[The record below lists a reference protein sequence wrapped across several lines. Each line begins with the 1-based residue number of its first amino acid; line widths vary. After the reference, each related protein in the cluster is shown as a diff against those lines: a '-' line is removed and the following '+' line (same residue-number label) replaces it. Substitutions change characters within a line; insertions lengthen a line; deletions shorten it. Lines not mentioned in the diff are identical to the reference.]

1 MFATFTS
8 QYANMSSKHSHVY
21 FLACR
26 LYENIRLKEVKCF
39 STKFI
44 DTMFGGG
51 MDWDPFSTRWIHI
64 TSLPDSGGSG
74 VQNPSCKMI
83 LPAIC
88 LGSTARPERE
98 VLALLLFFLTADS
111 TSRISFGLD
120 IMTNGHTIVR
130 MLLELYTVEYLYIYN
145 TKIQYIHIQ
154 YECFGLK
161 SPHLLLNYSS

>member
-1 MFATFTS
+1 MFATFTG

-51 MDWDPFSTRWIHI
+51 MDSVFHPLNSHHI
-64 TSLPDSGGSG
+64 SSLPDSGGSG
-74 VQNPSCKMI
+74 VQIPSCKMI

-98 VLALLLFFLTADS
+98 VVALLLLFLNPGQCFSNIFWVGHNDEWSHNCTNA
-111 TSRISFGLD
+111 SRI
-120 IMTNGHTIVR
+120 
-130 MLLELYTVEYLYIYN
+130 IYSR
-145 TKIQYIHIQ
+145 IYIHI
-154 YECFGLK
+154 
-161 SPHLLLNYSS
+161 